1 MKKIISLSIFGLLT
15 LSGTQVFG
23 YTSDDVA
30 IANSLADADIIVPHK
45 NNLDAYRLDETI
57 ARQEVIGMTLKLKGV
72 ALPLT
77 YDCKGYFTDATF
89 DKDSADAW
97 VCRAVELAADRGL
110 ITQENTTTRPRDRI
124 TKAEALA
131 MIWKGAGLDISTS
144 TGDDGTFFDANGTAA
159 VDWQENLL
167 QSARAAGI
175 ITPTVSG
182 DKLLWKHNT
191 PATRKEVFA
200 IISTLLTLKNAG
212 KQIPYLSF
220 ASGEVQYTPG
230 KTKIL
235 TSSSVVIKDMQE
247 KNFDSVISLL
257 GPNTLQTR
265 IEGSVVYV
273 LEKSPDRWG
282 NVMYSSVAT
291 LSGKVIQQYSLYN
304 PYDNAIRAML
314 KKFNLKSEAD
324 FYALPYGLLWEQTHD
339 FVESYF
345 IDTFMNAQVVYPENS
360 PIVP

>member
-1 MKKIISLSIFGLLT
+1 MKKFFLLFALCSFIFSLNEVLA
-15 LSGTQVFG
+15 
-23 YTSDDVA
+23 YTSDDAA
-30 IANSLADADIIVPHK
+30 IANALADADIIVPHK
-45 NNLDAYRLDETI
+45 NNIDAYRLDDTV

-89 DKDSADAW
+89 DKNSTDAW

-110 ITQENTTTRPRDRI
+110 ITQENTTTRPRDKI

-131 MIWKGAGLDISTS
+131 MIWKGAGMDIDTS
-144 TGDDGTFFDANGTAA
+144 DDADGTFYDANGTIA

-167 QSARAAGI
+167 QSARKMGVI
-175 ITPTVSG
+175 SPTKND
-182 DKLLWKHNT
+182 DKWLWKHNT

-200 IISTLLTLKNAG
+200 IIATFQALKDAG
-212 KQIPYLSF
+212 KKIPYLTF
-220 ASGEVQYTPG
+220 SGEVQYTPA
-230 KTKIL
+230 KTK
-235 TSSSVVIKDMQE
+235 VITADPTLVGEAQDR
-247 KNFDSVISLL
+247 NFDNIIPLL
-257 GPNTLQTR
+257 SPEPLQTR
-265 IEGSVVYV
+265 IDGSVIYV

-282 NVMYSSVAT
+282 SVSYSSVTA
-291 LSGKVIQQYSLYN
+291 LMGKVIQQYSSYN
-304 PYDNAIRAML
+304 PYDAAIRAML

-345 IDTFMNAQVVYPENS
+345 IDEFTNAQIVYPEGS